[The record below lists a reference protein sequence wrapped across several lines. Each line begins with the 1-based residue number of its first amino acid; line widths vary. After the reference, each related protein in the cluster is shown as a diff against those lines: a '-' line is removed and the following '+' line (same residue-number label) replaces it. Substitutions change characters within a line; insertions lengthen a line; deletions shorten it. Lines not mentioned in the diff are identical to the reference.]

1 MSKAGSLD
9 LSSLSLDIDSYSL
22 DDILNIFSLS
32 HMKVT
37 EIQYRDM
44 KTARKILMMVH
55 PDKSGLPKEYF
66 QFFVKAYERLS
77 DVVDYA
83 NRSTQCPSS
92 YMEKQRKMDVELEND
107 KGFGNALK
115 KAGVISKD
123 NTVGKGWGK
132 WKKDFD
138 NWFEKHGELSADTDG
153 YDEFMKSTADLLP
166 EGATPA
172 EARKFMEQRKTNLGA
187 IVTHESVSGI
197 DSWNAFGRLG
207 SNVGSGGNMGGGGGG
222 EDLRRAYT
230 ETVVPVTDDDFKNIP
245 KYRSVDE
252 YRRARHNAT
261 QDLDYETS
269 NREYQKQKANQEQK
283 ELAQYFEQMRIIER
297 GKADLQRF
305 RRSILQLRN

>member
-1 MSKAGSLD
+1 MKTNID
-9 LSSLSLDIDSYSL
+9 LSTLSLDIDNYTL
-22 DDILNIFSLS
+22 DDILKLFSMTNLNIS
-32 HMKVT
+32 
-37 EIQYRDM
+37 EIKHSDM
-44 KTARKILMMVH
+44 KSARKILFMIH

-83 NRSTQCPSS
+83 NRSSQCPSS
-92 YMEKQRKMDVELEND
+92 YMEKQRKVDVELEND
-107 KGFGNALK
+107 KGFGNALRN
-115 KAGVISKD
+115 AGVISND

-132 WKKDFD
+132 WKKEFD
-138 NWFEKHGELSADTDG
+138 SWFEKHGELSADNDG
-153 YDEFMKSTADLLP
+153 YEEFMKSSADLLP

-172 EARKFMEQRKTNLGA
+172 QARKFMESRKANLGA
-187 IVTHESVSGI
+187 LVSHESITGI
-197 DSWNAFGRLG
+197 DSWNRFGRNSG
-207 SNVGSGGNMGGGGGG
+207 ISAGSGISCG

-230 ETVVPVTDDDFKNIP
+230 ETVVPVTDEDFNNIP

-269 NREYQKQKANQEQK
+269 NQDYLKQKAYQEQK

-297 GKADLQRF
+297 GKEDLKRF
-305 RRSILQLRN
+305 RRNILQLRN